1 MGKTAR
7 DIMTRNVIVVED
19 NASINKLIG
28 IFVENKISCVPVVNN
43 KNKLIGIV
51 TKTDVLSYFMDID
64 LHISLNENLKDIL
77 EYGSEY
83 GDLEITSD
91 TDVTVGTIMT
101 QNPIIVEE
109 NCSIEFLAKTMI
121 EHNIHRLIVKKDND
135 IAGIVS
141 TLDILYYVGGIDKK

>member
-19 NASINKLIG
+19 DAPINKLIG
-28 IFVENKISCVPVVNN
+28 IFVENKISCVPVVNK
-43 KNKLIGIV
+43 KNQLIGIV
-51 TKTDVLSYFMDID
+51 TKTDVLSFFMDID
-64 LHISLNENLKDIL
+64 LHISLNESLKDIL
-77 EYGSEY
+77 EYDSEY

-91 TDVTVGTIMT
+91 TDVTVRTIMT
-101 QNPIIVEE
+101 QNPITVGE

-121 EHNIHRLIVKKDND
+121 DHNIHRLIVKKDND

-141 TLDILYYVGGIDKK
+141 TLDILYYVAGIDKK